1 MSQASDRT
9 SLLKKGIRLEYLTV
23 GWNSI
28 EAVIAIGAGLLAGSI
43 ALVGFG
49 LDSII
54 EVVAGSMLLW
64 RLRVEVAHNHGE
76 CADTEQAE
84 RRALRFVGVTF
95 FLLAAY
101 VTYESGRKLWN
112 EERPEESPLGL
123 ALAVVSLI
131 LMPLLA
137 WTKLRVARALG
148 SRALEAD
155 AMETAICSFLSL
167 SLVMGLGANALWGW
181 WWADPV
187 AALTMIPLMVKEG
200 SEALRGEVY
209 EIEASRASGAC
220 CNCCVPVCRPEQCVC
235 SKACLCCC

>member
-1 MSQASDRT
+1 MSQVSDRT
-9 SLLKKGIRLEYLTV
+9 PLLRKGIRLEYFTV

-28 EAVIAIGAGLLAGSI
+28 EAVVAIVAGLLAGSI

-49 LDSII
+49 LDSIV
-54 EVVAGSMLLW
+54 EVLAGSMLLW
-64 RLRVEVAHNHGE
+64 RLRVEVAHDHGE

-101 VTYESGRKLWN
+101 VTYESARKLWS
-112 EERPEESPLGL
+112 EERPEESLLGL
-123 ALAVVSLI
+123 ALAITSLI

-137 WTKLRVARALG
+137 WAKLRVARALG

-155 AMETAICSFLSL
+155 ARETAICSYLSL
-167 SLVMGLGANALWGW
+167 SLVAGLGANALWGW

-187 AALTMIPLMVKEG
+187 AALAMVPLMVKEG
-200 SEALRGEVY
+200 AEALRGEACGA
-209 EIEASRASGAC
+209 ESLASAAC
-220 CNCCVPVCRPEQCVC
+220 CDCCVPFCRPERCVC
-235 SKACLCCC
+235 ANACLCCC